1 MLSNNRNQSIHNIS
15 AEALAMKF
23 LMQNGKGTT
32 YNFMD
37 SKPLFQVTVDKI
49 VVILLEKGVIFDQ
62 WVMMFNA
69 SFNNILVMS
78 CTWWLILL
86 VEETTGARCVRKTPQ
101 KKLYNT
107 TTYKGANSLAPIFL
121 SRRVKLIVTSERLNI
136 FKKCFHQS
144 KVK

>member
-86 VEETTGARCVRKTPQ
+86 VEETTGARCVRK
-101 KKLYNT
+101 KK
-107 TTYKGANSLAPIFL
+107 
-121 SRRVKLIVTSERLNI
+121 
-136 FKKCFHQS
+136 KKNYIILQLTRGRTHLLPFF
-144 KVK
+144 